1 MNKIIL
7 KNSTFLATAIG
18 LLAICN
24 IALADTV
31 TGHLSTGISGSNG
44 TAFNGIVI
52 SPPVANP
59 PAGEYA
65 SAQNVTLTADGATS
79 IYYTLD
85 GTMPTCSVGVL
96 YSGAI
101 SVSSSTPIEAR
112 SCYPSNAS
120 STVVSYLYAIDPPAN
135 SDTVGGSLSSVGG
148 GSTSGGSGGSSFSG
162 GGGGGTTLFSKGD
175 ANRDGK
181 INILDFVILMAN
193 WGKTGSGNAADFNGD
208 GIVDIQDFVILM
220 ANWTN

>member
-1 MNKIIL
+1 M
-7 KNSTFLATAIG
+7 ATAIG

-24 IALADTV
+24 VALADTV

-44 TAFNGIVI
+44 TTFNGTVI

-65 SAQNVTLTADGATS
+65 GAQNVTLTADGATS

-85 GTMPTCSVGVL
+85 GTMPTCSVGAL
-96 YSGAI
+96 YSGPI

-120 STVVSYLYAIDPPAN
+120 STVVSYLYAIDPTTP
-135 SDTVGGSLSSVGG
+135 
-148 GSTSGGSGGSSFSG
+148 SGGSSFAASQSLSG
-162 GGGGGTTLFSKGD
+162 GGGSGGGSFGGGGGSGGGGGTTLFSKGD
-175 ANRDGK
+175 ANQDGK

-193 WGKTGSGNAADFNGD
+193 WGKTGSGNAADFNSD